1 MCLSAMVANAQPWQQ
16 QQVND
21 TRNLKDAFKDYF
33 MIGVAVNMRNI
44 TDEAQI
50 ALVKKEFNSITAEND
65 MKPISVHPE
74 EGKWTWENAD
84 RIANFCR
91 ENGIKLRGHNLMW
104 HSQMCDWM
112 FYDKNHKLVSKEVL
126 FKRMKEHITTVVNR
140 YKDVIYCWDVFNEAI
155 ADGPRR
161 PAFIARRLSM
171 LTRQTPRRCSSTT
184 TTTSATP

>member
-74 EGKWTWENAD
+74 EGKWT
-84 RIANFCR
+84 
-91 ENGIKLRGHNLMW
+91 
-104 HSQMCDWM
+104 
-112 FYDKNHKLVSKEVL
+112 
-126 FKRMKEHITTVVNR
+126 
-140 YKDVIYCWDVFNEAI
+140 
-155 ADGPRR
+155 
-161 PAFIARRLSM
+161 
-171 LTRQTPRRCSSTT
+171 
-184 TTTSATP
+184 